1 MSETGDNFRFQ
12 IATHLPYYH
21 PSCCP
26 PTASFPKVASAPYS
40 PWAAITDSPGRGRG
54 VFATRD
60 IPSRTCVDASPVL
73 VFSDEE
79 YARVATTQLSE
90 YTFKWRSG
98 MALSIGGFGSLFN
111 HRRTPNVGYMR
122 DFDSRTINFIALVP
136 IAAGEELFICY
147 AGQSSL
153 WFRDVDGDTSESDDD
168 GVDVLPRAPI
178 D

>member
-1 MSETGDNFRFQ
+1 MQ
-12 IATHLPYYH
+12 Q
-21 PSCCP
+21 
-26 PTASFPKVASAPYS
+26 TAPAYS
-40 PWAAITDSPGRGRG
+40 TWAAITDSPGRGRG

-60 IPSRTCVDASPVL
+60 IPSRTRVDSSPVL

-79 YARVATTQLSE
+79 YARVSTTQISE

-111 HRRTPNVGYMR
+111 HRRTPNVGWIR
-122 DFDSRTINFIALVP
+122 DFEAKAIDFITLVP

-147 AGQSSL
+147 AGQGSL
-153 WFRDVDGDTSESDDD
+153 WFRDVDGSESSESDGGGDD
-168 GVDVLPRAPI
+168 WADVLPRAPL